1 MTNADNTNIHNEP
14 GKNQSK
20 SKNKSFTRQFLLG
33 VTMGFLACTAAGAML
48 SSHRIPVANFTRF
61 HEFINPNGGF
71 YLTYSQMLAEAR
83 QALADN
89 PNKPLVIIGGDSVF
103 YGEGQSSKNVWT
115 KYLQQEL
122 GDKYTVINLALPG
135 TKVFEAGYWVYE
147 KLYSEGAPVV
157 LITDALPSTVFEPTG
172 SIPMHYMYFDA
183 RERNGLQPYEKREE
197 FAVKNKQWTLFKDPA
212 HVEKYSLRA
221 KFNHYLNAEELWTHF
236 TYSIAGTFYHRTTM
250 YNSLLPRKDF
260 GDPFADRPP
269 FNGSDAEK
277 LDLGVGQV
285 RHFMHG
291 IVDLY
296 EADKKTEYDQF
307 FWKRLEA
314 CTDCSVPQ
322 AMRPN
327 IAVCVTEINPLF
339 INDLKEKEKEQ
350 YFHLKKMWVENFE
363 RAGFT
368 TWLLNEK
375 LGTENYVDFDHLSVD
390 GGKTMAKDLA
400 VRIKDFVQKRVIIK
414 H

>member
-1 MTNADNTNIHNEP
+1 MT
-14 GKNQSK
+14 
-20 SKNKSFTRQFLLG
+20 SKNYSRVFLAGALL
-33 VTMGFLACTAAGAML
+33 GFLACTAGGAIIKDMP
-48 SSHRIPVANFTRF
+48 IPVANFARF

-71 YLTYSQMLAEAR
+71 YLTYSQMLAQAR
-83 QALADN
+83 QALKEHPDR
-89 PNKPLVIIGGDSVF
+89 PLVIIGGDSVF
-103 YGEGQSSKNVWT
+103 YGEGQSSENVWT

-183 RERNGLQPYEKREE
+183 RERNALQPYPKREE
-197 FAVKNKQWTLFKDPA
+197 FAIKNKQWTLFKDPA
-212 HVEKYSLRA
+212 HAEKYSLRA
-221 KFNHYLNAEELWTHF
+221 MFNHYLNAEELWTHF

-250 YNSLLPRKDF
+250 YNSLLPRRDF
-260 GDPFADRPP
+260 KDPFADRPP
-269 FNGSDAEK
+269 FDGSDVEK
-277 LDLGVGQV
+277 LDQGVGQV
-285 RHFMHG
+285 KHFMHG
-291 IVDLY
+291 IIDLY

-307 FWKRLEA
+307 FWRRLEA
-314 CTDCSVPQ
+314 CTDCAVPQ

-339 INDLKEKEKEQ
+339 IDELQPSEKIQ
-350 YFHLKKMWVENFE
+350 YFHLKRMWVKNFE

-368 TWLLNEK
+368 TWVLNENLSSK
-375 LGTENYVDFDHLSVD
+375 KYVDFDHLGVD
-390 GGKTMAKDLA
+390 GGKAMARDLA
-400 VRIKDFVQKRVIIK
+400 TKIKDFVQKRVK
-414 H
+414 TKE